1 MKNLDKDMKFDICPV
16 CDSKGTLIRKKK
28 YCSSFYGTAKTSK
41 EIEVFECSCCGAD
54 FDSDELTNEKIRKE
68 VAVNARQQYVSGV
81 LAQLEKEQSF
91 VEIERSFYLAP
102 KTLSKWKNKSKSPS
116 AAAAALVS
124 LVGVFP
130 WLSYVGM
137 LNYNPTEAY
146 KIALAAILQKA
157 KENPENFILPFA
169 NEKYDGIA
177 LIHQNSLSYDGSDAV
192 VSNKYSEK
200 LESSTIE
207 YKEVSL

>member
-1 MKNLDKDMKFDICPV
+1 MKQAICP
-16 CDSKGTLIRKKK
+16 
-28 YCSSFYGTAKTSK
+28 
-41 EIEVFECSCCGAD
+41 CCGEKNNFKLLEKDFSTVYGQTSIVSKLFVNHCDNCGATFDAD
-54 FDSDELTNEKIRKE
+54 ESADKIRQEAFVK
-68 VAVNARQQYVSGV
+68 ARQTSVCQD
-81 LAQLEKEQSF
+81 LEKLEKKISF
-91 VEIERSFYLAP
+91 TELERCFYLAP

-124 LVGVFP
+124 LLGVFP

-146 KIALAAILQKA
+146 KIAFAAVLQKA
-157 KENPENFILPFA
+157 KENPKNFILPLT
-169 NEKYDGIA
+169 NEMYNGVA
-177 LIHQNSLSYDGSDAV
+177 LIHQNNQSYDCSDAM

-207 YKEVSL
+207 YKEDSL